1 MTGPLEGIRV
11 VDLTAVVSGPMATTI
26 LGDQGAEVIKVE
38 PPGGGDLLRHL
49 GTSRGGLSGI
59 FTTLNRNKRSIALNL
74 RAARGREILERLVA
88 RADVFVQNYRP
99 GVVDR
104 IGIGEPA
111 LRRVKPDLVYVSI
124 SGFGETGPYAQNRVY
139 DNVIQ
144 ALSGMASVQS
154 DRETGRPALVSHIV
168 CDKASALAAAQA
180 ITAALFARERG
191 AGGQHVRLAMLDTAI
206 AFLWPDAMDRHTFIG
221 DGAVDSPAFARSYHI
236 RATKDG
242 FMTLLPIS
250 DVEFA
255 GMCRALGRDD
265 LALDPRFCD
274 KSARFRN
281 GPALSE
287 IIDAETAKL
296 TTRELCARLEAHDV
310 PHAPVNDVATL
321 HEDPQV
327 LANHLL
333 VEMDHPHAG
342 RLRFPRSPAHF
353 DATPTSVRRHAPALG
368 EHTDEVLSEFGF
380 GTDEIESLRNDG
392 TIG

>member
-1 MTGPLEGIRV
+1 MAGPLEGIRV

-59 FTTLNRNKRSIALNL
+59 FTTLNRNKRSIALDL
-74 RAARGREILERLVA
+74 RAARGREILESLVA

-99 GVVDR
+99 GVVER
-104 IGIGEPA
+104 MGIGEPA

-124 SGFGETGPYAQNRVY
+124 SGFGETGPYAQKRVY

-206 AFLWPDAMDRHTFIG
+206 SFLWPDAMDRHTFIG
-221 DGAVDSPAFARSYHI
+221 DGAVDSPEFARSYHI

-265 LALDPRFCD
+265 LAEDPRFCD

-296 TTRELCARLEAHDV
+296 STRELCARLEAHDV
-310 PHAPVNDVATL
+310 PHAQVNDVATL

-327 LANHLL
+327 RANHLL

-342 RLRFPRSPAHF
+342 R
-353 DATPTSVRRHAPALG
+353 
-368 EHTDEVLSEFGF
+368 GF
-380 GTDEIESLRNDG
+380 GSDEIESLRNGG